1 MATNGQLRRAIKHA
15 RRNGW
20 SVHWGTGG
28 ITRTSPTGMRAV
40 TVQWDALHRN
50 VRRVIERGPETHGEP
65 RNVSIRRA
73 ITVLTATYDTDGN
86 PIA

>member
-1 MATNGQLRRAIKHA
+1 MATNGQLRRAIAHA

-20 SVHWGTGG
+20 SAHWNGSV
-28 ITRTSPTGMRAV
+28 TRTSPRGMRAV

-50 VRRVIERGPETHGEP
+50 VRRVIERGPETRGEP

-73 ITVLTATYDTDGN
+73 ITVLTATYDTDGD

>member
-1 MATNGQLRRAIKHA
+1 MATNGRLRRAIAHA

-20 SVHWGTGG
+20 SSHWNGSVTLPS
-28 ITRTSPTGMRAV
+28 RQGMRAV

-50 VRRVIERGPETHGEP
+50 VRRVIERGPESHGQP
-65 RNVSIRRA
+65 RNISIRRA
-73 ITVLTATYDTDGN
+73 ITILTAEYDADGN